1 MELPAKK
8 PQSTFRTLEE
18 IRQRKDELYDQLQG
32 DSKQFSTLW
41 SQIFV
46 KSKDSSKGEY
56 LVSLV
61 NNSITAIDAF
71 ILIRKVLKN
80 YNRLFGK
87 KNKR

>member
-8 PQSTFRTLEE
+8 PQPTFRTLEE
-18 IRQRKDELYDQLQG
+18 IRQRKDELSDQLLG

-46 KSKDSSKGEY
+46 KQKDSSRGEY
-56 LVSLV
+56 LVSIV

-71 ILIRKVLKN
+71 ILMRKLLKN

-87 KNKR
+87 KGKR

>member
-8 PQSTFRTLEE
+8 PHSTFRTLEE

-41 SQIFV
+41 NQIFV
-46 KSKDSSKGEY
+46 KPKDSSRGEY

-80 YNRLFGK
+80 YNRFFGK